1 MCVVRPCKQA
11 VANRRKTMSTK
22 KREFCFTRR
31 FAQLRGN
38 QSVRFKTMRSHGN
51 ARVFKAKRSLKQTV
65 GVAGLALIGITLLSP
80 LATARPIQ
88 VQGDLQVF
96 GDRTKRFET
105 VLDVQADGDM
115 AVTETITQ
123 EFQEANRHG
132 IERFIPETQNI
143 TSDGGKS
150 TYRRYPISDVTVEA
164 DAGTPAQFSL
174 TRSGSAA
181 QKVLRIRVG
190 DANQTVTGTH
200 RYTVRYLVKAVAT
213 RFETAAAD
221 NPAHDELYWNGI
233 GTSWRQ
239 PIDVG
244 QVTVKLPVN
253 ITKTA
258 CFTGQLGATDQ
269 CTANRV
275 GQRATFTTTS
285 LAAGEGVTVVVGA
298 PLNTLKVEPLIV
310 VEDSG
315 LVKLLKSSYLG
326 ILAFLGGAATIVPKL
341 ARSGRDRAFA
351 GLALSASQ
359 GEEGTAVDRPIRRLD
374 KREGPVEFGPPE
386 DARPALLGALERLAG
401 TKEHMT
407 ATIIDLASRG
417 YLIID
422 EEPKTWRLTRT
433 AHGTSAGQGKIPAY
447 SSRKDPQLHDYELQ
461 LLNDLFASGPEV
473 RLSDLDDTFASK
485 YAAFVNR
492 VTEEI
497 TTQKWTTGNPATVQ
511 AKASAPGV
519 IAIGLGIAGLFL
531 HVGHGISIGLFALGA
546 LILAVARAAPARSS
560 SGSAMLART
569 QGFRRFLLAGEP
581 RLEHA
586 ERAKLFIDF
595 LPYAVGFGITTQ
607 WSKRFQ
613 DLTSMPETGW
623 YRGQGPM
630 SPVIFGGRIN
640 DFDRKASTNLTSTPT
655 PTNSGGS
662 SGFSGGSSGGGG
674 GGGGGG
680 SW

>member
-1 MCVVRPCKQA
+1 MGCRTLPTEKPETQVR
-11 VANRRKTMSTK
+11 
-22 KREFCFTRR
+22 RR
-31 FAQLRGN
+31 FARLRGN
-38 QSVRFKTMRSHGN
+38 QSVRFKTMRSHRN
-51 ARVFKAKRSLKQTV
+51 ARIFNAHTPLKRAV
-65 GVAGLALIGITLLSP
+65 VVAGLALFGIILLAP
-80 LATARPIQ
+80 LTSARQIQ
-88 VQGDLQVF
+88 TQGDLQIF

-105 VLDVQADGDM
+105 VLDVQANGDM

-132 IERFIPETQNI
+132 IERLIPETQDI
-143 TSDGGKS
+143 TAEGGKAK
-150 TYRRYPISDVTVEA
+150 YRKYPISDVRVET
-164 DAGTPAQFSL
+164 DSGTPSEFSVIR
-174 TRSGSAA
+174 TGDPEV
-181 QKVLRIRVG
+181 QKVRIRVG
-190 DANQTVTGTH
+190 DPNQTVTGTH
-200 RYTVRYLVKAVAT
+200 RYTLQYLVKAVAT
-213 RFETAAAD
+213 RFEKD
-221 NPAHDELYWNGI
+221 ESGNPAHDELYWNGI

-239 PIDVG
+239 PIDVA
-244 QVTVKLPVN
+244 QVTVNLPTD
-253 ITKTA
+253 ITKVT
-258 CFTGQLGATDQ
+258 CFTGQLGAMDQ
-269 CTANRV
+269 CTGNRT
-275 GQRATFTTTS
+275 GQRATFTTSS
-285 LAAGEGVTVVVGA
+285 LAAGDGVTVVVGA
-298 PLNTLKVEPLIV
+298 ALNSLKVEPLIA

-315 LVKLLKSSYLG
+315 LVKLVKSSYLG
-326 ILAFLGGAATIVPKL
+326 ILAFLGGTMAIVPKL
-341 ARSGRDRAFA
+341 ARAGRDRAFA

-359 GEEGTAVDRPIRRLD
+359 GEEGTAVDRPISRAD

-386 DARPALLGALERLAG
+386 DARPALLGALEKLAG

-433 AHGTSAGQGKIPAY
+433 AHGTTASQGEIPAY
-447 SSRKDPQLHDYELQ
+447 SSRKDPQLHDYELH

-473 RLSDLDDTFASK
+473 RLSDLDETFASK

-519 IAIGLGIAGLFL
+519 IAIALGIAGLFL
-531 HVGHGISIGLFALGA
+531 HVGHGISVGLFALGA

-595 LPYAVGFGITTQ
+595 LPYAVGFGITKQ
-607 WSKRFQ
+607 WSKRFE
-613 DLTSMPETGW
+613 DLTSLPETSW

-630 SPVIFGGRIN
+630 SPVIFGGRIS

-655 PTNSGGS
+655 PTNSGGG